1 MEGFSLKA
9 NLDLRQAAIEAHVRL
24 WQVATALGITDA
36 TFSRRLRR
44 ELPQEEKQ
52 KILKI
57 IEHLKGGS
65 TIEK

>member
-1 MEGFSLKA
+1 MKA
-9 NLDLRQAAIEAHVRL
+9 NSDLRQAAIEAHVRL
-24 WQVATALGITDA
+24 WQVATALGITDS

-52 KILKI
+52 KIFEI

-65 TIEK
+65 TSEN